1 MLIDTHCHI
10 QFKAYN
16 EDRDEVLKRCTEKN
30 IILNAV
36 GTQLSTS
43 KLAVEL
49 AEKYDWIYASVG
61 LHPIQEYVMQVEEE
75 ATSFLSRGEQFD
87 YVAYKKLA
95 EHPKVIGIGETGL
108 DRFHM
113 PDGVAQELV
122 MEKQKQVFLQ
132 HAKLAAEVGKP
143 LVVHVRDAHR
153 EMINIIS
160 NFKSARPTGGFQIS
174 NSPGVIHCFTGNWEQ
189 AGQYL
194 DMGFYL
200 GFTGVVTFSP
210 KKTDPKP
217 QEDLLEVLKK
227 VPLNRI
233 LVETDAPY
241 LAPQKYRGQRCEP
254 WMVGEVVT
262 KLAEARGMSSDEV
275 AQITAQ
281 NAKKLFDFA

>member
-1 MLIDTHCHI
+1 
-10 QFKAYN
+10 
-16 EDRDEVLKRCTEKN
+16 VLKRCTEKN